1 MSENL
6 IIRVFTS
13 IFLLS
18 ILSVCLFLN
27 IYSWLLLVIIAS
39 IICFFEFNNLTKK
52 IWKRKKKSIYLSN
65 IITFAYLLFLIFSS
79 YELYISETVSD
90 IVFVLLICIFSD
102 IGGYVV
108 GKLVGGKKLIKISPN
123 KTISG
128 SIGSFMFSL
137 IPFILFLIMYE
148 YTKDSSFKIQVSFST
163 IVLLSLFLSFTCQ
176 VGDLIISYYKR
187 KAKVKDTGVIL
198 PGHGG
203 LLDRIDGII
212 FVIPS
217 FMIISKIFY

>member
-1 MSENL
+1 MFENL
-6 IIRVFTS
+6 IRRVLTS
-13 IFLLS
+13 LILLS
-18 ILSVCLFLN
+18 ILLVCLFLN
-27 IYSWLLLVIIAS
+27 KYSWLLLVIIAS

-65 IITFAYLLFLIFSS
+65 IISFAYLLFLIFSS
-79 YELYISETVSD
+79 HELYISGTITE

-102 IGGYVV
+102 IGGYVI

-137 IPFILFLIMYE
+137 MPIILFLIIYD
-148 YTKDSSFKIQVSFST
+148 YTKDSSFKLQVSFST
-163 IVLLSLFLSFTCQ
+163 IILLTLFLSFICQ

-187 KAKVKDTGVIL
+187 KAKLKDTGSIL

-212 FVIPS
+212 FAIPS
-217 FMIISKIFY
+217 FMIVSKIFF

>member
-1 MSENL
+1 MFENL
-6 IIRVFTS
+6 IIRAFTS
-13 IFLLS
+13 VFLLS

-27 IYSWLLLVIIAS
+27 KYSWLLLVIIAS
-39 IICFFEFNNLTKK
+39 IICFFEFNNLTQK
-52 IWKRKKKSIYLSN
+52 IWKRKKKYIYLSN

-198 PGHGG
+198 RGHGG

-217 FMIISKIFY
+217 FMIVSKIFF

>member
-1 MSENL
+1 MFENL
-6 IIRVFTS
+6 IIRAFTS

-27 IYSWLLLVIIAS
+27 KYSWLLLVIIAS
-39 IICFFEFNNLTKK
+39 IICFFEFNNLTQK
-52 IWKRKKKSIYLSN
+52 IWKRKKKYIYLSN

-79 YELYISETVSD
+79 YELYISETVSE
-90 IVFVLLICIFSD
+90 ILFVLLICIFSD
-102 IGGYVV
+102 IGGYVI

-137 IPFILFLIMYE
+137 IPIILFLIMYE
-148 YTKDSSFKIQVSFST
+148 YTKDSFFKIQVSFST
-163 IVLLSLFLSFTCQ
+163 IVLLTLFLSFICQ

-187 KAKVKDTGVIL
+187 KAKEKDTGVIL

-203 LLDRIDGII
+203 LLDRVDGII

-217 FMIISKIFY
+217 FMIVSKIFF

>member
-27 IYSWLLLVIIAS
+27 KYSWLLLVIIAS

-137 IPFILFLIMYE
+137 IPIILFLIMYE

-217 FMIISKIFY
+217 FMIVSKIFF

>member
-217 FMIISKIFY
+217 FMIVSKIFF

>member
-137 IPFILFLIMYE
+137 IPIILFLIMYE

-217 FMIISKIFY
+217 FMIVSKIFF

>member
-203 LLDRIDGII
+203 LLDRVDGII

-217 FMIISKIFY
+217 FMIVSKIFF

>member
-27 IYSWLLLVIIAS
+27 KYSWLLLVIIAS

-137 IPFILFLIMYE
+137 IPIILFLIMYE

-163 IVLLSLFLSFTCQ
+163 IILLTLFLSFICQ

-217 FMIISKIFY
+217 FMIVSKIFF

>member
-1 MSENL
+1 
-6 IIRVFTS
+6 
-13 IFLLS
+13 
-18 ILSVCLFLN
+18 
-27 IYSWLLLVIIAS
+27 
-39 IICFFEFNNLTKK
+39 
-52 IWKRKKKSIYLSN
+52 
-65 IITFAYLLFLIFSS
+65 
-79 YELYISETVSD
+79 
-90 IVFVLLICIFSD
+90 
-102 IGGYVV
+102 
-108 GKLVGGKKLIKISPN
+108 
-123 KTISG
+123 
-128 SIGSFMFSL
+128 MFSL

-148 YTKDSSFKIQVSFST
+148 YTKDSSFQIQVSFST

-217 FMIISKIFY
+217 FMIVSKIFF